1 MPRIVD
7 HAQRRRELAETV
19 WTLVRQHGV
28 DGVNLRLITEHS
40 GWSSGAIRHY
50 LPHRD
55 ATLSF
60 AVQHMAERVG
70 ARLLGIPRTGDPLS
84 DFLKLLREVLPLDDE
99 RRAEAQVWLAFV
111 GQSLSD
117 PGLADTQ
124 GVAYRA
130 LNEIF
135 RQIFEGFSA
144 LGWPAQHTP
153 EAAAREV
160 QALIDGLSLH
170 LLLGQITPED
180 AWATLETRVRQ
191 LLQAPGVEES
201 P

>member
-7 HAQRRRELAETV
+7 HDQRRRELAETV
-19 WTLVRQHGV
+19 WALVRKHGV
-28 DGVNLRLITEHS
+28 EGVNLRLITERS

-50 LPHRD
+50 LPHRE
-55 ATLSF
+55 AILSF
-60 AVQHMAERVG
+60 AAQHMTERVG
-70 ARLLGIPRTGDPLS
+70 ARLLGIPRTSDPLS
-84 DFLKLLREVLPLDDE
+84 DFLKLVREVLPLDDE

-111 GQSLSD
+111 ALSLSD

-130 LNEIF
+130 LNETF

-144 LGWPAQHTP
+144 LGWTAQHPP

-160 QALIDGLSLH
+160 QALIDGLTIH
-170 LLLGQITPED
+170 LLLGQIAPND
-180 AWATLETRVRQ
+180 AWATLETRIRQ
-191 LLQAPGVEES
+191 LIQAPLV
-201 P
+201 